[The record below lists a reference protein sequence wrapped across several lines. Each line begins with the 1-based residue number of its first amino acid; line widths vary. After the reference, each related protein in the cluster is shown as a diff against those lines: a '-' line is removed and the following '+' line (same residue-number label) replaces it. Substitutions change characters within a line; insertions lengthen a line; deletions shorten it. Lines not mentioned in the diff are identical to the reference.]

1 MAQTSGTKKMN
12 TVSDRT
18 WRDKYRSAV
27 LEKLLRG
34 ALVTEAICEVDR
46 SDLYRIQSPYGSQP
60 TAEVQALSGYY
71 VVDDYTTTDDALTVT
86 DEVIVAEH
94 IFDFEEV
101 MTNFNLFAN
110 RTEEMI
116 FSVASKIDRF
126 ALNNLTEDATGT
138 YTTPLGGFTDPVNI
152 NEILSELLGKVA
164 GYTDVYKGL
173 FLVIENTDLPGFIES
188 QAKSGFS
195 FADAALKNGFYAS
208 PMGIDV
214 YVVRTGTFADE
225 TLGTT
230 TYTNDGHRVFGVKNV
245 ATYASPRGI
254 RWEEKRVSGKTGMEI
269 VCYGYIG
276 FKLWTPKTDL
286 VVDITLA

>member
-1 MAQTSGTKKMN
+1 MPN
-12 TVSDRT
+12 TIGDRV
-18 WRDKYRSAV
+18 WRDKYRSAT
-27 LEKLLRG
+27 LEKLLRN
-34 ALVTEAICEVDR
+34 ALVTEKICEVDR
-46 SDLYRIQSPYGSQP
+46 SDNMRIQNPYGSQP

-71 VVDDYTTTDDALTVT
+71 VVDDFVATDDALTIT

-94 IFDFEEV
+94 IFDFEAV
-101 MTNFNLFAN
+101 LSNFDLFAN

-116 FSVASKIDRF
+116 YSVANRIDRYV
-126 ALNNLTEDATGT
+126 LNNLCEIGTGA

-164 GYTDVYKGL
+164 GYSDVYKGL

-195 FADAALKNGFYAS
+195 FSDAALKNGFYGS

-230 TYTNDGHRVFGVKNV
+230 TYTNSDHRVFGVKNV

-254 RWEEKRVSGKTGMEI
+254 RWEEKAVSGKTGMEV
-269 VCYGYIG
+269 VCWGYVG
-276 FKLWTPKTDL
+276 FKLWVPKLTL
-286 VVDITLA
+286 VVDITLV

>member
-1 MAQTSGTKKMN
+1 MSSN
-12 TVSDRT
+12 TISSRT
-18 WRDKYRSAV
+18 WRDKYRSTMLA
-27 LEKLLRG
+27 KILRS

-46 SDLYRIQSPYGSQP
+46 GDNLRIQNPYGSQP
-60 TAEVQALSGYY
+60 TASVQALSGHYI
-71 VVDDYTTTDDALTVT
+71 VDDFTTTDDTLTVT

-94 IFDFEEV
+94 IFDFESV
-101 MTNFNLFAN
+101 MSNFDLFSN

-116 FSVASKIDRF
+116 YSVANRIDRF
-126 ALNNLTEDATGT
+126 VLNNLCEDGTGT
-138 YTTPLGGFTDPVNI
+138 YSTPVGGFTDPVNI
-152 NEILSELLGKVA
+152 GEILSNLLSKVA
-164 GYTDVYKGL
+164 GYSDIYKGL
-173 FLVIENTDLPGFIES
+173 FLVIENTDLPGFLEY
-188 QAKSGFS
+188 QTKSGFS
-195 FADAALKNGFYAS
+195 FADAALKNGFFDS

-230 TYTNDGHRVFGVKNV
+230 TYTNSGHRVFGVKNV

-254 RWEEKRVSGKTGMEI
+254 RWEEKQVSGKTGMEV

-276 FKLWTPKTDL
+276 FKLWATKTDL